1 MDSLE
6 DVYDFAET
14 NTSHLKMDAWK
25 MNRLASVQAVSGRL
39 YSLYSAMG
47 FFLKAL
53 GLRTGA
59 LISLMWRQGLYPIG
73 GENPW
78 FNSPPAWRNI
88 PIIESYPRRSLT
100 GYALMPTIS
109 HLEWQHFFQTYE
121 NLGPSRNSPA
131 LKIAG
136 LSEEEAV
143 KAHDMAEK
151 AVRCVFEKPLDS
163 DGKENWKIPIC
174 VLYLV
179 ERKFFLSL

>member
-1 MDSLE
+1 
-6 DVYDFAET
+6 
-14 NTSHLKMDAWK
+14 MDATGRCIISFWGLQ
-25 MNRLASVQAVSGRL
+25 LAGASYFSGRFL
-39 YSLYSAMG
+39 ACIVHDG

-109 HLEWQHFFQTYE
+109 HLEWEHFFQTYE
-121 NLGPSRNSPA
+121 NLGPSPNSPA
-131 LKIAG
+131 LKIAAS
-136 LSEEEAV
+136 L
-143 KAHDMAEK
+143 
-151 AVRCVFEKPLDS
+151 VRKKLRRPMTWLKRLFGVFSK
-163 DGKENWKIPIC
+163 KTT
-174 VLYLV
+174 
-179 ERKFFLSL
+179 